1 MSLLSFLFPKKTQS
15 SSSVAKERLQI
26 IIARQS
32 SGPDSSGF
40 LKKMEQELLDVIRKY
55 VPVDDDAI
63 KVSLERR
70 DDTEVLDVNIVMPDT
85 VVPIDAS
92 PAAATT

>member
-1 MSLLSFLFPKKTQS
+1 MALLSFLFPKKQPS

-32 SGPDSSGF
+32 SGLESNGF
-40 LKKMEQELLDVIRKY
+40 LKQMEKELLDVIRKY
-55 VPVDDDAI
+55 VNVDDDAI

-70 DDTEVLDVNIVMPDT
+70 DDMEVLDVNIVMPDVIVPATPPAVVT
-85 VVPIDAS
+85 V
-92 PAAATT
+92 